1 MAKDTMV
8 RCEEK
13 RLHKIDGKK
22 EWRWVQIAV
31 EDLSSDGAREIRCLY
46 CNGEVKLRKQ
56 QLAAGPQVHIEHRS
70 RQDAEHCQGSH
81 AYQGSHQASLK
92 PVL

>member
-22 EWRWVQIAV
+22 EWRWVQIAAA
-31 EDLSSDGAREIRCLY
+31 DLSSDGSREIRCLY
-46 CNGEVKLRKQ
+46 CNGEVKLSKHQ
-56 QLAAGPQVHIEHRS
+56 SATGLQVHIEHRW
-70 RQDAEHCQGSH
+70 RKDAEHCQGSH
-81 AYQGSHQASLK
+81 AYQGSHQTSLK